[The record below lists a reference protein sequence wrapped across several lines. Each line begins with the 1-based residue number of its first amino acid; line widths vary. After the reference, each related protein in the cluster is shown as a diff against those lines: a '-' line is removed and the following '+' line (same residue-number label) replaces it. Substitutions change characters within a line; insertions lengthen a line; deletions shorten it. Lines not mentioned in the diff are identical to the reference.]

1 MKALEYRERTI
12 EELKQMEQDLRQDI
26 FNLRFQHAT
35 GQLDDISRL
44 RQAKRNLARVKTVL
58 REHELGIR
66 QVVTVKVKGADV
78 AG

>member
-1 MKALEYRERTI
+1 MKALEYRERTLD
-12 EELKQMEQDLRQDI
+12 ELKQMEQDLRQDI

-66 QVVTVKVKGADV
+66 QVVTVKGADV

>member
-1 MKALEYRERTI
+1 MKALEYRERTL

-66 QVVTVKVKGADV
+66 QVVTVKGADV

>member
-66 QVVTVKVKGADV
+66 QVVTVKGADV